1 MAFPNDNRI
10 ILALGAV
17 LAVVAAVVIA
27 LVFMGRGGD
36 DLAPEPEERAGLQL
50 DVTEAPDLEPTRELR
65 CFVNGQFVGRRWN

>member
-27 LVFMGRGGD
+27 LVFMGRG
-36 DLAPEPEERAGLQL
+36 
-50 DVTEAPDLEPTRELR
+50 
-65 CFVNGQFVGRRWN
+65 

>member
-27 LVFMGRGGD
+27 AAPHEHQGD
-36 DLAPEPEERAGLQL
+36 DPAPEPEERAGLQL

-65 CFVNGQFVGRRWN
+65 